1 MEGEERVKG
10 GGERVKRGWEG
21 WEGSREGRR
30 EGGRKGKR
38 EGWSVEWE

>member
-1 MEGEERVKG
+1 VEGEERVKG
-10 GGERVKRGWEG
+10 GGEGDKRGWEE
-21 WEGSREGRR
+21 WEGSREGGR